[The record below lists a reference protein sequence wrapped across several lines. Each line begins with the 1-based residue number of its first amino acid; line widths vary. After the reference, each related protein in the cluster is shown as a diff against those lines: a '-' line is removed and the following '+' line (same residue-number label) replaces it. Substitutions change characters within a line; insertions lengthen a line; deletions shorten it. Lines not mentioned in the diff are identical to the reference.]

1 MRKARV
7 ASYARRAV
15 WLIFGLTLLLS
26 QVLAQGHFE
35 FNLHYGRWSMNLLR
49 PIIEDM
55 LNEALEEHLKKNF
68 LEDIQADHPE
78 LVEKAYSQQV
88 RFDSSGANYGLELR
102 WYPGGENGS
111 FSLGLAV
118 EKTSMKVG
126 LPEVSAAYEL
136 EETLSHQKADFA
148 GRASGE
154 FLIKPLSF
162 HLSFR
167 WDIIPSS
174 PVHPFLTF
182 GVGASGGSAL
192 EQSTLSYSYEGTLR
206 VTGKPEEGYSGG
218 ETKTLQELKSEREA
232 EGEDFPL
239 PGFFPFI
246 QLDIGLKAR
255 LTRNLHLLVA
265 AGIWDGFLLRGGLSL
280 RL

>member
-1 MRKARV
+1 MRKALP
-7 ASYARRAV
+7 SSSARRAV
-15 WLIFGLTLLLS
+15 WCVFGLTLFFS
-26 QVLAQGHFE
+26 PALAQGHFE

-162 HLSFR
+162 HLNFR

-206 VTGKPEEGYSGG
+206 ITGKPDEGYSGG

-232 EGEDFPL
+232 EGEDFAL